1 METLHSLLARGGHD
15 FDKIDEYVEFTIS
28 QKEDGFLPILS
39 TEKHVSETDYIY
51 RDKNGIMAWFDVR
64 DGENYKFDDKTKN
77 AIFIIQGNINTSV
90 EMRVEA
96 LKRIQNDLAECM
108 ANLQFEI
115 YIVNAEEKVVLDSNF
130 SG

>member
-1 METLHSLLARGGHD
+1 
-15 FDKIDEYVEFTIS
+15 
-28 QKEDGFLPILS
+28 
-39 TEKHVSETDYIY
+39 
-51 RDKNGIMAWFDVR
+51 
-64 DGENYKFDDKTKN
+64 
-77 AIFIIQGNINTSV
+77 
-90 EMRVEA
+90 MRVEA